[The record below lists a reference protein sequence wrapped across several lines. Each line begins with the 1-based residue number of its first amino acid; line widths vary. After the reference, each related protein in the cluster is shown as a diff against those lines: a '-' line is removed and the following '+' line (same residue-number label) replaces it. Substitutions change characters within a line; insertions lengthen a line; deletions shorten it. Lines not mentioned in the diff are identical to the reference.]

1 VVDLPT
7 HKQAMIKEAI
17 ILPAD
22 FSTGEPAI
30 DDDQYIE
37 FYENNPNM
45 IHFDPPL
52 TINEF
57 LEKSLLPQDTQVF
70 PLQ

>member
-1 VVDLPT
+1 MPNDT
-7 HKQAMIKEAI
+7 T
-17 ILPAD
+17 ILSD
-22 FSTGEPAI
+22 GEPVI
-30 DDDQYIE
+30 EDDQYIE

-52 TINEF
+52 TIHEF
-57 LEKSLLPQDTQVF
+57 KALLGKSLHPQETQAF